1 MKLGLQIKKYRSDY
15 NYSQEELSEKLF
27 VSRQTISN
35 WENDKSYP
43 DVQSLLLL
51 SSIFDISLDQL
62 VKGDLLVM
70 KNVVQNNQ
78 NIKKGNLYSWIMI
91 LSFLLTAVSIGPLL
105 LSDNLILQF
114 IPFILLIPAV
124 YCGFVLELLNKS
136 ADIKTYSEIL
146 AYTQGKNVDELRKQ
160 RNQTSYFFE
169 QIGIFVIFITLFVG
183 VCLLSIWLTRMF
195 M

>member
-43 DVQSLLLL
+43 DIQSLLLL

>member
-15 NYSQEELSEKLF
+15 NYSQEELSEMLF

-43 DVQSLLLL
+43 DIQSLLLL
-51 SSIFDISLDQL
+51 SSLFNVSLDQL
-62 VKGDLLVM
+62 VKGDLSVM

-78 NIKKGNLYSWIMI
+78 NRKKENLYSWIMI
-91 LSFLLTAVSIGPLL
+91 LSFLLTAISIGPLF
-105 LSDNLILQF
+105 LSDNLFLQF
-114 IPFILLIPAV
+114 IPFILLTPAL
-124 YCGFVLELLNKS
+124 YCSFILELLNKS

-169 QIGIFVIFITLFVG
+169 KIGIIAIFITLFVG
-183 VCLLSIWLTRMF
+183 ICLLSIWLTRMF

>member
-124 YCGFVLELLNKS
+124 YCDFVLELLNKS